1 MLQPILDGRLH
12 HLIDCT
18 NFVENRLFCEWGYWL
33 DFDRQEL
40 VMEYGLGEWTFE
52 EVKKEGG
59 FWMMQVQNMH
69 RRNREWQEYLDRM
82 KVDSD
87 TQWVDRS
94 DEHPD
99 PWKCKGAPRY
109 NPETTYVCNFCS
121 VNVVRCA
128 HH

>member
-1 MLQPILDGRLH
+1 
-12 HLIDCT
+12 
-18 NFVENRLFCEWGYWL
+18 
-33 DFDRQEL
+33 
-40 VMEYGLGEWTFE
+40 
-52 EVKKEGG
+52 
-59 FWMMQVQNMH
+59 MMQVQNMH
-69 RRNREWQEYLDRM
+69 RRNREWQEYLDRI

-109 NPETTYVCNFCS
+109 NPETTYLCNFCS